1 MAPDLIMLPKGRML
15 VSRGMMA
22 AAALALSLALSSC
35 GSTDDQTV
43 FVLPSG
49 SASAAASAVPGTGS
63 PAPGT
68 RGAGPSSVPATPLA
82 DGRRIVIDSPDPGST
97 VGAPVEVLGTASVA
111 NGTVVAVVLDAA
123 GAELGRAS
131 TTASAVAPDFGRY
144 DVQVSFSG
152 AASGSRGTIKVYGV
166 RSDGQTPTW
175 YYFISVRFA

>member
-1 MAPDLIMLPKGRML
+1 

-68 RGAGPSSVPATPLA
+68 APGTPGAGPSSVPATPLA
-82 DGRRIVIDSPDPGST
+82 DGRRIVIDSPDAGST

-123 GAELGRAS
+123 GAELGRAT
-131 TTASAVAPDFGRY
+131 TTASAAAPDFGHY

>member
-1 MAPDLIMLPKGRML
+1 
-15 VSRGMMA
+15 MA

-49 SASAAASAVPGTGS
+49 SASAVPGTGS

-68 RGAGPSSVPATPLA
+68 APGTPGAGPSSVPATPLA
-82 DGRRIVIDSPDPGST
+82 DGGRIVIDSPDAGST
-97 VGAPVEVLGTASVA
+97 VGAPVEVQGTASVA

-123 GAELGRAS
+123 GAELGRAT
-131 TTASAVAPDFGRY
+131 TTASAAAPDFGHY
-144 DVQVSFSG
+144 DVQVSFGG

-175 YYFISVRFA
+175 FYFISVRFA

>member
-1 MAPDLIMLPKGRML
+1 
-15 VSRGMMA
+15 MA

-49 SASAAASAVPGTGS
+49 SASAVPGTGS

-68 RGAGPSSVPATPLA
+68 PGAGPSSVPATPLA
-82 DGRRIVIDSPDPGST
+82 DGRRIVIDSPDAGST